1 MPRQSKSK
9 PAELT
14 INSKVPQLTK
24 PDGSPDPKS
33 SPMNLEGI
41 DLSSFGGD
49 IGMDGVA
56 LPPLPQSPPIER
68 SPGQHTRDPS
78 KAGVV
83 GVKSRAISEPEI
95 KESRTQIRQV
105 KDDEEL
111 RPSSSSVSKIYHLR
125 KNPGSTPELSL
136 VGSKENVQKQQIEGE
151 FEDSCEGRARGSGGF
166 GCKER
171 GQVENGGTSREDWC
185 PSSREGWCHLPP

>member
-1 MPRQSKSK
+1 MDARRHFLVATADMPRPPKSK

-24 PDGSPDPKS
+24 SEGSPDPKS

-49 IGMDGVA
+49 IGTDGVA
-56 LPPLPQSPPIER
+56 LPPLPQSPPIEF
-68 SPGQHTRDPS
+68 SPGQQKLDAS
-78 KAGVV
+78 KAGAV

-95 KESRTQIRQV
+95 KEPRTQIRQV
-105 KDDEEL
+105 KDDEEY
-111 RPSSSSVSKIYHLR
+111 RPGSSSVSKIYHLR

-136 VGSKENVQKQQIEGE
+136 VGSKENVQKQQLEGK
-151 FEDSCEGRARGSGGF
+151 SGLSM
-166 GCKER
+166 R
-171 GQVENGGTSREDWC
+171 
-185 PSSREGWCHLPP
+185 